1 MIGSNRSCAKET
13 VASLLDDAPL
23 LERRPAAPDP
33 VAAMRAWGLRPVEWD
48 GWQSI
53 ERAEAALGR
62 SLGRGPVKIPDW
74 AGLLEAAHSDRR

>member
-1 MIGSNRSCAKET
+1 
-13 VASLLDDAPL
+13 
-23 LERRPAAPDP
+23 
-33 VAAMRAWGLRPVEWD
+33 MRAWGLRPVEWE

-74 AGLLEAAHSDRR
+74 DGQLEAAHSGRR